1 MRLTIVVP
9 DSVVGIDG
17 EFRQVDLTSLAQN
30 IRAVQWDGFKG
41 HIEYSDGTANATIN
55 DISDFSEVV
64 SLWEAL
70 TPEPPTPP
78 TLTELKAIKNEEINA
93 ARLNANL
100 TTFTYN
106 GKLFA
111 CDQLSRGDIDGIN
124 GYVGTRGDLPSNWVG
139 GWKSVDNSIYPI
151 PDIAAWNAFYDSMIA
166 QGQANFL
173 KSQNLKMQLESAI
186 DAEQVAA
193 IKW

>member
-9 DSVVGIDG
+9 DSMVGVDG
-17 EFRQVDLTSLAQN
+17 EFRNFSFEINPA
-30 IRAVQWDGFKG
+30 IHAVQWDGEKG
-41 HIEYSDGTANATIN
+41 HIEFNNGAPNQAIDNMSE
-55 DISDFSEVV
+55 FSEIIAA
-64 SLWEAL
+64 WNAL
-70 TPEPPTPP
+70 TPPPPEPPTIA
-78 TLTELKAIKNEEINA
+78 ELKTLKNEEINA
-93 ARLNANL
+93 ARLTANL
-100 TTFTYN
+100 TTFTHN

-124 GYVGTRGDLPSNWVG
+124 GYVGTRGGLPGNWVG

-151 PDIAAWNAFYDSMIA
+151 PDVATWNAFYDSMIA

>member
-1 MRLTIVVP
+1 MRLTIAVP
-9 DSVVGIDG
+9 DSVVGVDG

-41 HIEYSDGTANATIN
+41 HIEYSDGTPNATIN
-55 DISDFSEVV
+55 EINDFSEIV

-70 TPEPPTPP
+70 TPTPP
-78 TLTELKAIKNEEINA
+78 TLAELKAMKNEEINA

-100 TTFTYN
+100 TTFTHN

-124 GYVGTRGDLPSNWVG
+124 GYVGTRGGLPNNWVG
-139 GWKSVDNSIYPI
+139 GWKSVDNSIHPI
-151 PDIAAWNAFYDSMIA
+151 PDIAAWCAFYDSMMA
-166 QGQANFL
+166 QGQANFI